1 MRLEKVIAKN
11 FLTYDELEYVI
22 EDRPLSVQG
31 RNLTDEGQASNGSG
45 KSGIQ
50 TIIEFCITAQNS
62 RGVRDNELVSYG
74 YDKANAELVASCD
87 IRKERIGIQ
96 WTIKFKGSN
105 LLTITKQKYDGAW
118 EEISFSNLNDGKKW
132 ILNWFDISKEDLFN
146 YFLINKA
153 RFKSFFES
161 SNKDKVD
168 LINRFSD
175 ASIVEGLEDID
186 TDELTSQLAIN
197 QTTIIQTQTRI
208 EVKLE
213 EINVESSRNFEE
225 ELEEILEDI
234 DDDIT
239 SKSDAIVQI
248 KVNQKQKD
256 KDLAQLNI
264 DIANGQSD
272 IKQDEKTLIEINK
285 DIKDHLKVLSE
296 VEVQLTDAELLVS
309 SFKGLDRSQDR
320 LDLSEEIVDSHEQVE
335 DLEDQKDQL
344 ADNKEKV
351 LKIIESINV
360 KLSGSIQC
368 PSCDHKFI
376 LDGDIE
382 ELEAKKINALSLSK
396 KMIASMS
403 LKDDSIKKLES
414 QITTLQEQISA
425 IKALETNSLEGKSD
439 FIKAVQILQQSIAI
453 HDTRTRIL
461 NKEKGIHQEDL
472 ETLHREVKKDQAK
485 IIELQE
491 DKDALSNKATQH
503 QNDIADL
510 KAKRQG
516 CVIESNQKAI
526 SLLQKDVEQLE
537 LNKTALNDKAI
548 IIGDQIYNKNQWKL
562 IFKNFRLHLAN
573 QSLEVIEYH
582 SNRYLSEMNSDLRIK
597 LEGYKTLADGSIKDE
612 ITCKVVRGIERT
624 FNSFS
629 GGEKG
634 RLLFASILAN
644 RHMINST
651 HKYGGLD
658 FLSIDEV
665 FEGVDGMG
673 ISSLVDSAKLL
684 NIAVMIITHVTDDNA
699 TEDVLLIE
707 KRGGISKVI
716 KQ

>member
-87 IRKERIGIQ
+87 IRKERIDIQ

-186 TDELTSQLAIN
+186 TDELTSQLATN

-285 DIKDHLKVLSE
+285 DIEDHLKVLSE

-510 KAKRQG
+510 KVKRQG

>member
-87 IRKERIGIQ
+87 IRKERIDIQ

-186 TDELTSQLAIN
+186 TDELTSQLATN

-256 KDLAQLNI
+256 KDLAQLR
-264 DIANGQSD
+264 D
-272 IKQDEKTLIEINK
+272 
-285 DIKDHLKVLSE
+285 
-296 VEVQLTDAELLVS
+296 
-309 SFKGLDRSQDR
+309 
-320 LDLSEEIVDSHEQVE
+320 
-335 DLEDQKDQL
+335 
-344 ADNKEKV
+344 
-351 LKIIESINV
+351 
-360 KLSGSIQC
+360 
-368 PSCDHKFI
+368 
-376 LDGDIE
+376 
-382 ELEAKKINALSLSK
+382 
-396 KMIASMS
+396 
-403 LKDDSIKKLES
+403 
-414 QITTLQEQISA
+414 
-425 IKALETNSLEGKSD
+425 
-439 FIKAVQILQQSIAI
+439 
-453 HDTRTRIL
+453 
-461 NKEKGIHQEDL
+461 
-472 ETLHREVKKDQAK
+472 
-485 IIELQE
+485 
-491 DKDALSNKATQH
+491 
-503 QNDIADL
+503 
-510 KAKRQG
+510 
-516 CVIESNQKAI
+516 
-526 SLLQKDVEQLE
+526 
-537 LNKTALNDKAI
+537 
-548 IIGDQIYNKNQWKL
+548 
-562 IFKNFRLHLAN
+562 
-573 QSLEVIEYH
+573 
-582 SNRYLSEMNSDLRIK
+582 
-597 LEGYKTLADGSIKDE
+597 
-612 ITCKVVRGIERT
+612 
-624 FNSFS
+624 
-629 GGEKG
+629 
-634 RLLFASILAN
+634 
-644 RHMINST
+644 
-651 HKYGGLD
+651 
-658 FLSIDEV
+658 
-665 FEGVDGMG
+665 
-673 ISSLVDSAKLL
+673 
-684 NIAVMIITHVTDDNA
+684 
-699 TEDVLLIE
+699 
-707 KRGGISKVI
+707 
-716 KQ
+716 

>member
-186 TDELTSQLAIN
+186 TDELTSQLATN

>member
-186 TDELTSQLAIN
+186 TDELTSQLATN

-272 IKQDEKTLIEINK
+272 IKQDEKTLIAINK